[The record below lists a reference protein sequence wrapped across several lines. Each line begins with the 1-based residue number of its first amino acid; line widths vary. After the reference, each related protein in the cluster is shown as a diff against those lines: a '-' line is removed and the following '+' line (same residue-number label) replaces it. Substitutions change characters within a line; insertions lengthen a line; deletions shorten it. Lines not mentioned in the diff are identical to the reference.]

1 MTQAFA
7 NSHARGVIAL
17 ELSSGREP
25 THPALPHTQAAELAE
40 KVGRD
45 LAQLVPAVRELEL
58 SLAGAH
64 FDPAEALRPGWPL
77 HRRLEELAARAP
89 GRNDGP
95 RLLAFGT
102 DADGS
107 VPLPFQADSG
117 LRGGALRIVPFLL
130 SGPDDTVQAVAAA
143 LEEVLLAQGMA
154 QADTALLAQQGFGAE
169 IEHAR
174 YLTGNDLAAM
184 MSMQY
189 DNQGL
194 APLWP
199 LIETALLA
207 PDQEEWLQTPPEPLL
222 RYRDGEVRMALFDP
236 ASWCAHY
243 AYDRQD
249 CERLQRVY
257 EQYLARQRQLAA
269 VLEAHGLPVLY
280 VHCESGQDA
289 KQALLAA

>member
-1 MTQAFA
+1 MSQAIA
-7 NSHARGVIAL
+7 SMNARGVIAL
-17 ELSSGREP
+17 ELSAGLAP
-25 THPALPHTQAAELAE
+25 AHAALPHALAAELAE

-64 FDPAEALRPGWPL
+64 FDPAEVLRPDWPM
-77 HRRLEELAARAP
+77 HRRLDELRARAP
-89 GRNDGP
+89 GRDAGP
-95 RLLAFGT
+95 RLLAFGA
-102 DADGS
+102 DADGA
-107 VPLPFQADSG
+107 VPLPFQADTA
-117 LRGGALRIVPFLL
+117 LLGGALRVVPFLL
-130 SGPDDTVQAVAAA
+130 SGPAETLQPVAEA
-143 LEEVLLAQGMA
+143 LEDLLLAQGMA
-154 QADTALLAQQGFGAE
+154 QPDTALLAQQAFGAQ

-174 YLTGNDLAAM
+174 YLTVNDLAAM

-207 PDQEEWLQTPPEPLL
+207 PDQEEWLASPPEPLL
-222 RYRDGEVRMALFDP
+222 RYRGGEVRMALFDP

-243 AYDRQD
+243 AHDRQD

-257 EQYLARQRQLAA
+257 EHYLARQRQLAA
-269 VLEAHGLPVLY
+269 VLEAHGMPVLY
-280 VHCESGQDA
+280 VHCEAGEDA
-289 KQALLAA
+289 RQALLAA

>member
-1 MTQAFA
+1 MSQAIA
-7 NSHARGVIAL
+7 SMNARGVIAL
-17 ELSSGREP
+17 ELSAGRAP
-25 THPALPHTQAAELAE
+25 AHAALPHALAAELAE

-64 FDPAEALRPGWPL
+64 FDPAEVLRPGWPM
-77 HRRLEELAARAP
+77 HRRLDELRARAP
-89 GRNDGP
+89 GRDAGP
-95 RLLAFGT
+95 RLLAFGA
-102 DADGS
+102 DADGA
-107 VPLPFQADSG
+107 VPLPFQADTA
-117 LRGGALRIVPFLL
+117 LLGGALRVVPFLL
-130 SGPDDTVQAVAAA
+130 SGPAETLPPVAEA
-143 LEEVLLAQGMA
+143 LEDLLLAQGMA
-154 QADTALLAQQGFGAE
+154 QPDTALLAQQAFGAQ

-174 YLTGNDLAAM
+174 YLTVNDLAAM

-207 PDQEEWLQTPPEPLL
+207 PEQEEWLASPPEPLL

-236 ASWCAHY
+236 AGWCAYY
-243 AYDRQD
+243 AHDRQD

-257 EQYLARQRQLAA
+257 EHYLARQRQLAA
-269 VLEAHGLPVLY
+269 VLEAHGMPVLY
-280 VHCESGQDA
+280 VHCEAGQDA
-289 KQALLAA
+289 RQALLAA